1 MPGCADDI
9 GKLVPHLRRFARALV
24 RGHGAQAADDLVQ
37 ETVVLAMRTECPKR
51 GAALISWCF
60 GSLIRFNRL
69 RQRQGTSSLSATE
82 PGGSGTP
89 LPFLPKEILRLDA
102 LSLDHREVLLLTV
115 LAGMSYAQVAETLRI
130 DVDSVFTR
138 LTQARDLLAKTG
150 GADMGGRRGTAG
162 ERGRSASA
170 VPHLRL
176 IK

>member
-1 MPGCADDI
+1 MPGGADDI

-24 RGHGAQAADDLVQ
+24 RGHSAQAADDLVQ
-37 ETVVLAMRTECPKR
+37 ETVVLAMRTDSPKR

-60 GSLIRFNRL
+60 SSLIRCNRL
-69 RQRQGTSSLSATE
+69 RQRQDTSTTAE
-82 PGGSGTP
+82 ARGSGIP
-89 LPFLPKEILRLDA
+89 LPFLPKDILRLDA

-115 LAGMSYAQVAETLRI
+115 LAGMSYAQVAETLKI

-138 LTQARDLLAKTG
+138 LTQARDLLAKAG
-150 GADMGGRRGTAG
+150 GADMGGRRGQAG
-162 ERGRSASA
+162 DRNRAANA

>member
-24 RGHGAQAADDLVQ
+24 RGHDSQAADDLVQ
-37 ETVVLAMRTECPKR
+37 EAIVLAMRTDSPKR
-51 GAALISWCF
+51 GPALVSWCF

-69 RQRQGTSSLSATE
+69 RQRQGAAGVPSAE
-82 PGGSGTP
+82 PGGSGAP

-115 LAGMSYAQVAETLRI
+115 LAGMSYPQVAEILRT

-138 LTQARDLLAKTG
+138 LTQARDLLAKAG
-150 GADMGGRRGTAG
+150 GADMGGWRGPAG
-162 ERGRSASA
+162 ERNRSFSA
-170 VPHLRL
+170 APHLRL
-176 IK
+176 VK